1 MNHRLFDSSNLSNN
15 SFSSTSSSTTS
26 SSNSTNSFLSSLTSE
41 MVVQLPG
48 LAPGNPVAAFA
59 AAGFPQNGLLSQNAA
74 TASSTA
80 MDRLLMA
87 ASGNNA
93 GTLLSNNSS
102 ILDIAQP
109 PQSHSQPNSGE
120 ASPGSSHSNQ
130 DMSGDAEGVWSPDID
145 QAFHEALQ
153 IYPPC
158 GRRKI
163 ILSDEGKM
171 YGRNELIARYIKIRC
186 GKTRTRKQ
194 VSSHI
199 QVLARKRQRDHST
212 KMKGHDSTTS
222 SKHEQ
227 IDEKNLLPF
236 KLPTDPAS
244 ILQNNGNNSSNS
256 LWSYGNNNNNNNGNS
271 NNSSNNNNN
280 NGYPYNFNSS
290 DSNENMLQQ
299 FAAAISSSN
308 RLAAVS
314 SQLNSQLLQQ
324 AQPPSSLLRP
334 SPGLPHEN
342 GENEEHT
349 MASSK
354 LTLCGLEAYVQKPG
368 DEKYIMLRIPKIADE
383 PLEDIAFDAIRDKY
397 PTILEDLMKNGPS
410 DGFFLVKCWSNVDFE
425 IGNLE
430 SMSYAVDSFYES
442 KYNFDISVSTKV
454 CSFGAQVVEKVEI
467 YSPVEEQKDGST
479 IYHFSLE
486 GSPMCEY
493 MVRFIAELKKL
504 VAHEL
509 MNSVLDNF
517 TVLQIV
523 TNKLTG
529 ETLMV
534 CCFILEVS
542 PDPDPTCR
550 IYRVVQ

>member
-1 MNHRLFDSSNLSNN
+1 MTQHLFDRNLIN
-15 SFSSTSSSTTS
+15 SLSTSSA
-26 SSNSTNSFLSSLTSE
+26 NSILSSLPPE

-48 LAPGNPVAAFA
+48 LGGSNNPVAAFA
-59 AAGFPQNGLLSQNAA
+59 AAGFPSNGLLSSQNAA
-74 TASSTA
+74 TAAATT

-87 ASGNNA
+87 ASGNNGGGGSNNA
-93 GTLLSNNSS
+93 GTLLNNSS
-102 ILDIAQP
+102 ILDVSHP
-109 PQSHSQPNSGE
+109 PQTQSQPNSGE

-130 DMSGDAEGVWSPDID
+130 DIGNDAEGVWSQDID

-199 QVLARKRQRDHST
+199 QVLARKRQRDVSQ
-212 KMKGHDSTTS
+212 KMKGHDNS
-222 SKHEQ
+222 SSNSKLDQ
-227 IDEKNLLPF
+227 IEDSKLSAIPF

-244 ILQNNGNNSSNS
+244 ILQNNGNNSNP
-256 LWSYGNNNNNNNGNS
+256 LWPYGNGNNNNNNGINL
-271 NNSSNNNNN
+271 NNINNNNLNN
-280 NGYPYNFNSS
+280 NGITFPYNYNNGNDSS
-290 DSNENMLQQ
+290 ENMLQQ

-308 RLAAVS
+308 RLV
-314 SQLNSQLLQQ
+314 SQLNN
-324 AQPPSSLLRP
+324 PSLLRP
-334 SPGLPHEN
+334 SPGLPLEN
-342 GENEEHT
+342 NCENEEHT

-368 DEKYIMLRIPKIADE
+368 DEKHIMLRIPKVADE
-383 PLEDIAFDAIRDKY
+383 PLEDVAFDAIRDKY
-397 PTILEDLMKNGPS
+397 PHILEDLMKNGPS
-410 DGFFLVKCWSNVDFE
+410 DGFFLVKCWGNVDFE

-430 SMSYAVDSFYES
+430 SMSYAVDSFYDS

-454 CSFGAQVVEKVEI
+454 CSFGTQVVEKVEV

-493 MVRFIAELKKL
+493 MVRFISELKKL

-542 PDPDPTCR
+542 GDPDPTCR
-550 IYRVVQ
+550 IYRIVQ

>member
-1 MNHRLFDSSNLSNN
+1 MNHRLFDSNLSN
-15 SFSSTSSSTTS
+15 SLSSTSSSS
-26 SSNSTNSFLSSLTSE
+26 STNSFLSSLTPE

-48 LAPGNPVAAFA
+48 LATGNPVAAFA
-59 AAGFPQNGLLSQNAA
+59 AVGFPQNGLLSQNAA
-74 TASSTA
+74 TASSA

-87 ASGNNA
+87 ASGNNGSNA

-212 KMKGHDSTTS
+212 KMKGHDS
-222 SKHEQ
+222 SKIEQ
-227 IDEKNLLPF
+227 MDDSKNMLPF

-244 ILQNNGNNSSNS
+244 ILQNNGNNSSNP
-256 LWSYGNNNNNNNGNS
+256 LWPYNNNGNNNNNS
-271 NNSSNNNNN
+271 NNNSNNN

-314 SQLNSQLLQQ
+314 SQLNTQLLQQ
-324 AQPPSSLLRP
+324 PSSLRP
-334 SPGLPHEN
+334 SPGIPHEN

-397 PTILEDLMKNGPS
+397 PTILEDLMKNGPA

-517 TVLQIV
+517 TVLQTV

>member
-1 MNHRLFDSSNLSNN
+1 MTQRLFDTNLVN
-15 SFSSTSSSTTS
+15 SLLPTSS
-26 SSNSTNSFLSSLTSE
+26 STNSFLSSLTPE

-48 LAPGNPVAAFA
+48 LSNGNNSVAAFA

-74 TASSTA
+74 TAST

-87 ASGNNA
+87 ASVGNNMNSNA
-93 GTLLSNNSS
+93 GTLLNSS
-102 ILDIAQP
+102 IIDTAQP
-109 PQSHSQPNSGE
+109 PQSQSQPNSGE

-130 DMSGDAEGVWSPDID
+130 DISGDAEGVWSPDID
-145 QAFHEALQ
+145 QAFQEALQ

-199 QVLARKRQRDHST
+199 QVLARKRQRDHQT
-212 KMKGHDSTTS
+212 KMKGSHDSS
-222 SKHEQ
+222 NNSLSKLDQME
-227 IDEKNLLPF
+227 DSKGSTLPF

-244 ILQNNGNNSSNS
+244 ILQNNGNNGNP
-256 LWSYGNNNNNNNGNS
+256 LWPYGGNNNGNNNNNNN
-271 NNSSNNNNN
+271 
-280 NGYPYNFNSS
+280 NGISYPYNFNGS

-299 FAAAISSSN
+299 FAAALSSPN
-308 RLAAVS
+308 RLAAVP
-314 SQLNSQLLQQ
+314 SQLNNSLLQ
-324 AQPPSSLLRP
+324 ALRP

-397 PTILEDLMKNGPS
+397 PSVLEELMKNGPA

>member
-1 MNHRLFDSSNLSNN
+1 MTQHLFDRNLIN
-15 SFSSTSSSTTS
+15 SLSTSSA
-26 SSNSTNSFLSSLTSE
+26 NSILSSLPPE

-48 LAPGNPVAAFA
+48 LGGSNNPVAAFA
-59 AAGFPQNGLLSQNAA
+59 VAGFPSNGLLSSQNAA
-74 TASSTA
+74 TAAATT

-87 ASGNNA
+87 ASGNNGGGGSNNA
-93 GTLLSNNSS
+93 GTLLNNSS
-102 ILDIAQP
+102 ILDVSHP
-109 PQSHSQPNSGE
+109 PQTQSQPNSGE

-130 DMSGDAEGVWSPDID
+130 DIGNDAEGVWSQDID

-199 QVLARKRQRDHST
+199 QVLARKRQRDVSQ
-212 KMKGHDSTTS
+212 KMKGHDNS
-222 SKHEQ
+222 SSNSKLDQ
-227 IDEKNLLPF
+227 IEDSKLSAIPF

-244 ILQNNGNNSSNS
+244 ILQNNGNNSNP
-256 LWSYGNNNNNNNGNS
+256 LWPYGNGNNNNNNGINL
-271 NNSSNNNNN
+271 NNINNNNLNNNNN
-280 NGYPYNFNSS
+280 NGITFPYNYNNGNDSS
-290 DSNENMLQQ
+290 ENMLQQ

-308 RLAAVS
+308 RLV
-314 SQLNSQLLQQ
+314 SQLNN
-324 AQPPSSLLRP
+324 PSLLRP
-334 SPGLPHEN
+334 SPGLPLEN
-342 GENEEHT
+342 NCENEEHT

-368 DEKYIMLRIPKIADE
+368 DEKHIMLRIPKVADE
-383 PLEDIAFDAIRDKY
+383 PLEDVAFDAIRDKY
-397 PTILEDLMKNGPS
+397 PHILEDLMKNGPS
-410 DGFFLVKCWSNVDFE
+410 DGFFLVKCWGNVDFE

-430 SMSYAVDSFYES
+430 SMSYAVDSFYDS

-454 CSFGAQVVEKVEI
+454 CSFGTQVVEKVEV
-467 YSPVEEQKDGST
+467 YSPVQEQKDGST

-493 MVRFIAELKKL
+493 MVRFISELKKL

-542 PDPDPTCR
+542 GDPDPTCR
-550 IYRVVQ
+550 IYRIVQ